1 MNKLIGKK
9 VTMSATVGAYDAK
22 RDKQCLVNPSIGTK
36 DHLWF
41 QPNKT
46 WKDVK
51 LKRGDRVEFT
61 CIIYQ
66 YTGLIGDKQVSKVG
80 IKKLRNIQKKATRR
94 LK

>member
-1 MNKLIGKK
+1 
-9 VTMSATVGAYDAK
+9 MSATVGAYDAK

-51 LKRGDRVEFT
+51 LKRGDKIEFT

-66 YTGLIGDKQVSKVG
+66 YIGLVEDKQVSKIG
-80 IKKLRNIQKKATRR
+80 IKRLRNIKKKDEKC
-94 LK
+94 LKNQ